1 MKATVTKDRVLKL
14 KLALGQKLKAF
25 KTATHGGEVGISGL
39 VGAEVFGKG
48 FDQVAKAGDKLT
60 LDPMRHSS
68 HNPGRNPHQR
78 FDWRGQFRRPSSLR
92 LLRVPHLIRLHLR
105 HDSA

>member
-25 KTATHGGEVGISGL
+25 KTATHGGEVEISGL

-48 FDQVAKAGDKLT
+48 FDQVAKAGDKNSPKP
-60 LDPMRHSS
+60 DAPQHS
-68 HNPGRNPHQR
+68 
-78 FDWRGQFRRPSSLR
+78 
-92 LLRVPHLIRLHLR
+92 
-105 HDSA
+105 

>member
-1 MKATVTKDRVLKL
+1 MKATVTKVRVLKP

-48 FDQVAKAGDKLT
+48 LEVAKAGDKNSPKP
-60 LDPMRHSS
+60 DAPQHS
-68 HNPGRNPHQR
+68 
-78 FDWRGQFRRPSSLR
+78 
-92 LLRVPHLIRLHLR
+92 
-105 HDSA
+105 

>member
-1 MKATVTKDRVLKL
+1 MKATVTKIRILKP

-48 FDQVAKAGDKLT
+48 FDQVAKAGNTPPKPDAPQQSSPQRQPAST
-60 LDPMRHSS
+60 L
-68 HNPGRNPHQR
+68 
-78 FDWRGQFRRPSSLR
+78 
-92 LLRVPHLIRLHLR
+92 
-105 HDSA
+105 

>member
-48 FDQVAKAGDKLT
+48 FDQVAKAGNTPPKPDA
-60 LDPMRHSS
+60 PQQSS
-68 HNPGRNPHQR
+68 PQPQ
-78 FDWRGQFRRPSSLR
+78 PASIL
-92 LLRVPHLIRLHLR
+92 
-105 HDSA
+105 

>member
-1 MKATVTKDRVLKL
+1 MKATVTKVRVLKP

-48 FDQVAKAGDKLT
+48 FDQVAKAGNTPPKPDA
-60 LDPMRHSS
+60 PQQSS
-68 HNPGRNPHQR
+68 PQPQ
-78 FDWRGQFRRPSSLR
+78 PA
-92 LLRVPHLIRLHLR
+92 
-105 HDSA
+105 SAL